1 MKNLNQYIK
10 ESILDDEELINDT
23 KILKPKTYDELVK
36 AIKHCLD
43 HQIYDLNCIDTSK
56 ITNMGGLFAAD
67 NQSPLRNYNIS
78 VIKQINISEWDVS
91 NVENMRFMFSDSYFN
106 GDISKW
112 DVSNVKDMKGMFSHA
127 EFNGDISKWDVSNVK
142 DMDFMFYRSKFKGNI
157 SKWKVS
163 TDTYTDRMFN
173 ACPLKNNPLKWYK
186 K

>member
-112 DVSNVKDMKGMFSHA
+112 DVSNVKDM
-127 EFNGDISKWDVSNVK
+127 
-142 DMDFMFYRSKFKGNI
+142 DFMFYRSKFKGNI

-173 ACPLKNNPLKWYK
+173 ACPLKNNPPKWYK